1 MFLKKLLT
9 TLTLFFSS
17 IMDPNMKQLQET
29 LVNIETDAEQVILA
43 RHQVSVCYWFVFYIS
58 DVMAAAH

>member
-9 TLTLFFSS
+9 TLTLIFSS

-43 RHQVSVCYWFVFYIS
+43 RHQVSVCYWFVF
-58 DVMAAAH
+58 